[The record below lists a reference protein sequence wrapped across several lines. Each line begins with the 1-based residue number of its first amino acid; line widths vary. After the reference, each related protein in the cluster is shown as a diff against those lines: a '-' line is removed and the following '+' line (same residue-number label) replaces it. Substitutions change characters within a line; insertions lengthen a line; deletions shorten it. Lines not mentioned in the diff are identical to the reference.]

1 MSIQEYSEVTSLNA
15 TETNSELSNHQ
26 YYIILK
32 DKDGTQFSYNY
43 CGCWSNTP
51 YSGFSL
57 EIPDHF
63 RDIIER
69 ILSNSANELR
79 DYNEYTITSKTN
91 EGNWNFVITETK
103 QVFDGRALYQ
113 ILIRPTK
120 AIDQIIEECKRELVN
135 ERKLNRM
142 NCKCISSVSHD
153 FRTPLSIIY
162 ANLQLLEYH
171 EFQLDQETIEDAFS
185 LSRIAVKSLLRVLDK
200 VTVVDSIN
208 KGRLE
213 YKPSRVSVKTLC
225 ESMVKELN
233 EAEVLPDRVKYIHD
247 NSIDEVELDAYL
259 FNSLFMHLIFNALSY
274 SKKNHNVLFES
285 MAVSPNELRFTV
297 TDKGIGLTAEQLQAL
312 TVYFSSID
320 KLDEG
325 IGLGL
330 AIVRE
335 CLFLMKGTLTIN
347 SETGKGSTFIIDLP
361 IDISVEEREIHGY
374 TD

>member
-185 LSRIAVKSLLRVLDK
+185 LSRMAVKSLLRVLDK

-361 IDISVEEREIHGY
+361 INISVEEREIHGY